1 MEDKFLESSEF
12 YSARFRNFSTMIII
26 PFTILLLAVVIFSF
40 FGKKEITIQG
50 AGTLEAL
57 GNNPVIQST
66 VNSPIEKNYL
76 KEGKYVKKGDTL
88 LVYNNVSIQDKGKL
102 YNSQKEILDRQLA
115 ALNLLKQGVQDNHD
129 SFGEDDEFGYRNDL
143 KSYLQQR
150 NTYLTENT
158 MIQDKSKNDKAK
170 QSSINNELKK
180 KGASSTSIA
189 EFDSSKY
196 NIEINNQKMS
206 DLQSSKLSSIDQEII
221 KIKQNISELNANID
235 ENNNTNREYKLK
247 AVRDGILHINDEYS
261 ESHYISA
268 GANLAQILPIL
279 KNQKTL
285 KVKAYIST
293 VDISSIKVGQ
303 KVRFKVTR
311 NVPKPIILTGKIYKI
326 SISPVEIGK
335 ENYYQIEAKT
345 DIENTNKDL
354 LKYGMQ
360 GRMVVITGKT
370 TFFEYYKNKLFNIKQ

>member
-40 FGKKEITIQG
+40 FGKKEITIQV

-180 KGASSTSIA
+180 QGASSTSIA

-206 DLQSSKLSSIDQEII
+206 DLQSSKLSSTDQEII

>member
-40 FGKKEITIQG
+40 FEKKEITIQG

-180 KGASSTSIA
+180 QGASSTSIA

>member
-26 PFTILLLAVVIFSF
+26 PFTILLLVVVIFSF

-66 VNSPIEKNYL
+66 VNGPIEKNYL

-88 LVYNNVSIQDKGKL
+88 LIYNNVSIQDKGKL

-180 KGASSTSIA
+180 QSGSATSIA
-189 EFDSSKY
+189 DFDSSKY
-196 NIEINNQKMS
+196 DIEINNQKIS

-221 KIKQNISELNANID
+221 KIKQNISELNANIN
-235 ENNNTNREYKLK
+235 ENNNTNREYKVK

-268 GANLAQILPIL
+268 GANLAQILPVL

-285 KVKAYIST
+285 KVKAYVST
-293 VDISSIKVGQ
+293 ADISSIKVGQ

-311 NVPKPIILTGKIYKI
+311 NVSKPIILTGKIYKI

>member
-180 KGASSTSIA
+180 QGASSTSIA

-326 SISPVEIGK
+326 SISPVGIGK

>member
-26 PFTILLLAVVIFSF
+26 PFTILLLVVVIFSF

-88 LVYNNVSIQDKGKL
+88 LIYNNVSIQDKGKL

-170 QSSINNELKK
+170 QSSITNELKK
-180 KGASSTSIA
+180 HSGSATSRA
-189 EFDSSKY
+189 DFDSSKY
-196 NIEINNQKMS
+196 DIEINNQKIS

-221 KIKQNISELNANID
+221 KIKQNISELNANIN
-235 ENNNTNREYKLK
+235 ENNNTNREYKVK

-261 ESHYISA
+261 ESH
-268 GANLAQILPIL
+268 QILPVF

-285 KVKAYIST
+285 KVKAYVST
-293 VDISSIKVGQ
+293 ADISSIKVGQ

-311 NVPKPIILTGKIYKI
+311 NVSKPIILTGKIYKI

>member
-26 PFTILLLAVVIFSF
+26 PFTILLLVVVIFSF

-88 LVYNNVSIQDKGKL
+88 LIYNNVSIQDKGKL

-180 KGASSTSIA
+180 QSGSATSIA
-189 EFDSSKY
+189 DFDSSKY
-196 NIEINNQKMS
+196 DIEINNQKIS

-221 KIKQNISELNANID
+221 KIKQNISELNANIN
-235 ENNNTNREYKLK
+235 ENNNTNREYKVK

-268 GANLAQILPIL
+268 GANLAQILPVL

-285 KVKAYIST
+285 KVKAYVST
-293 VDISSIKVGQ
+293 ADISSIKVGQ

-311 NVPKPIILTGKIYKI
+311 NVSKPIILTGKIYKI

>member
-180 KGASSTSIA
+180 QGASSTSIA

-196 NIEINNQKMS
+196 NIEINN
-206 DLQSSKLSSIDQEII
+206 
-221 KIKQNISELNANID
+221 
-235 ENNNTNREYKLK
+235 
-247 AVRDGILHINDEYS
+247 
-261 ESHYISA
+261 
-268 GANLAQILPIL
+268 
-279 KNQKTL
+279 
-285 KVKAYIST
+285 
-293 VDISSIKVGQ
+293 
-303 KVRFKVTR
+303 
-311 NVPKPIILTGKIYKI
+311 
-326 SISPVEIGK
+326 
-335 ENYYQIEAKT
+335 
-345 DIENTNKDL
+345 
-354 LKYGMQ
+354 
-360 GRMVVITGKT
+360 
-370 TFFEYYKNKLFNIKQ
+370 

>member
-180 KGASSTSIA
+180 QGASSTSIA

-206 DLQSSKLSSIDQEII
+206 DLQSSKLSSTDQEII
-221 KIKQNISELNANID
+221 KIKQNISELSANID

>member
-88 LVYNNVSIQDKGKL
+88 LVYNNVNIQDKGKL

-180 KGASSTSIA
+180 QGGSATSIA
-189 EFDSSKY
+189 DFDSSKY
-196 NIEINNQKMS
+196 DIDINNQKMS

-235 ENNNTNREYKLK
+235 ENNNTNREYKVK
-247 AVRDGILHINDEYS
+247 AVRNGILHINDEYS

-285 KVKAYIST
+285 KIKAYIST
-293 VDISSIKVGQ
+293 ADISSIKVGQ

-311 NVPKPIILTGKIYKI
+311 NVPKPIILTGKIHKI

-345 DIENTNKDL
+345 DIQNTNRDL

-360 GRMVVITGKT
+360 GQMVVITGKT
-370 TFFEYYKNKLFNIKQ
+370 TFFEYYKDKLFNR

>member
-1 MEDKFLESSEF
+1 MEDKFLESSKF

-26 PFTILLLAVVIFSF
+26 PFTILLLVVVIFSF

-88 LVYNNVSIQDKGKL
+88 LIYNNVSIQDKGKL

-180 KGASSTSIA
+180 QSGSATSIA
-189 EFDSSKY
+189 DFDSSKY
-196 NIEINNQKMS
+196 DIEINNQKIS

-221 KIKQNISELNANID
+221 KIKQNISELNANIN
-235 ENNNTNREYKLK
+235 ENNNTNREYKVK

-268 GANLAQILPIL
+268 RANLAQILPVL

-285 KVKAYIST
+285 KVKAYVST
-293 VDISSIKVGQ
+293 ADISSIKVGQ

-311 NVPKPIILTGKIYKI
+311 NVSKPIILTGKIYKI

>member
-26 PFTILLLAVVIFSF
+26 PFTILLLAVVNFSF

-180 KGASSTSIA
+180 QGASSTSIA

-206 DLQSSKLSSIDQEII
+206 DLQSSKLSSTDQEII

-311 NVPKPIILTGKIYKI
+311 NVPKPIIVTGKIYKI

>member
-26 PFTILLLAVVIFSF
+26 PFTILLLVVVIFSF

-50 AGTLEAL
+50 VGTLEAL

-88 LVYNNVSIQDKGKL
+88 LIYNNVSIQDKGKL

-180 KGASSTSIA
+180 QSGSATSIA
-189 EFDSSKY
+189 DFDSSKY
-196 NIEINNQKMS
+196 DIEINNQKIS

-221 KIKQNISELNANID
+221 KIKQNISELNANIN
-235 ENNNTNREYKLK
+235 ENNNTNREYKVK

-268 GANLAQILPIL
+268 GANLAQILPVL

-285 KVKAYIST
+285 KVKAYVST
-293 VDISSIKVGQ
+293 ADISSIKVGQ

-311 NVPKPIILTGKIYKI
+311 NVSKPIILTGKIYKI

>member
-1 MEDKFLESSEF
+1 MEDKFLESSKF

-180 KGASSTSIA
+180 QGASSTSIA

>member
-12 YSARFRNFSTMIII
+12 YSARFRNFSTIIII

-180 KGASSTSIA
+180 QGASSTSIA

>member
-88 LVYNNVSIQDKGKL
+88 LVYNNVNIQDKGKL

-180 KGASSTSIA
+180 QGGSATSIA
-189 EFDSSKY
+189 DFNSSKY
-196 NIEINNQKMS
+196 DIDINNQKMS

-235 ENNNTNREYKLK
+235 ENNNTNREYKVK

-261 ESHYISA
+261 ENHYISA

-285 KVKAYIST
+285 KIKAYIST
-293 VDISSIKVGQ
+293 ADISSIKVGQ

-311 NVPKPIILTGKIYKI
+311 NVPKPIILTGKIHKI

-345 DIENTNKDL
+345 DIQNTNRDL

-360 GRMVVITGKT
+360 GQMVVITGKT
-370 TFFEYYKNKLFNIKQ
+370 TFFEYYKDKLFNR

>member
-180 KGASSTSIA
+180 QGASSTSIA

-206 DLQSSKLSSIDQEII
+206 DLQSSKLSSTDQEII

-293 VDISSIKVGQ
+293 VDIFSIKVGQ

>member
-180 KGASSTSIA
+180 QGASSTSIA

-335 ENYYQIEAKT
+335 ENYYRIEAKT

>member
-180 KGASSTSIA
+180 QGASSTSIA

-206 DLQSSKLSSIDQEII
+206 DLQSSKLSSTDQEII

-293 VDISSIKVGQ
+293 VSIKVGQ

>member
-26 PFTILLLAVVIFSF
+26 PFTILLLAVVNFSF

-180 KGASSTSIA
+180 QGASSTSIA

-206 DLQSSKLSSIDQEII
+206 DLQSSKLSSTDQEII

>member
-26 PFTILLLAVVIFSF
+26 PFIILLLVVVIFSF

-88 LVYNNVSIQDKGKL
+88 LIYNNVSIQDKGKL

-180 KGASSTSIA
+180 QSGSATSIA
-189 EFDSSKY
+189 DFDSSKY
-196 NIEINNQKMS
+196 DIEINNQKIS

-221 KIKQNISELNANID
+221 KIKQNISELNANIN
-235 ENNNTNREYKLK
+235 ENNNTNREYKVK

-268 GANLAQILPIL
+268 GANLAQILPVL

-285 KVKAYIST
+285 KVKAYVST
-293 VDISSIKVGQ
+293 ADISSIKVGQ

-311 NVPKPIILTGKIYKI
+311 NVSKPIILTGKIYKI

>member
-180 KGASSTSIA
+180 QGASSTSIA

>member
-88 LVYNNVSIQDKGKL
+88 LVYNNVNIQDKGKL

-180 KGASSTSIA
+180 QGGSATSIA
-189 EFDSSKY
+189 DFDSSKY
-196 NIEINNQKMS
+196 DIDINNQKMS

-235 ENNNTNREYKLK
+235 ENNNTNREYKVK

-261 ESHYISA
+261 ENHYISA

-285 KVKAYIST
+285 KIKAYIST
-293 VDISSIKVGQ
+293 ADISSIKVGQ

-311 NVPKPIILTGKIYKI
+311 NVPKPIILTGKIHKI

-345 DIENTNKDL
+345 DIQNTNRDL

-360 GRMVVITGKT
+360 GQMVVITGKT
-370 TFFEYYKNKLFNIKQ
+370 TFFEYYKDKLFNR

>member
-180 KGASSTSIA
+180 QGASSTSIA

-235 ENNNTNREYKLK
+235 ENNNTNREYKIK

>member
-180 KGASSTSIA
+180 QGVSSTSIA

>member
-150 NTYLTENT
+150 DTYLTENT

-180 KGASSTSIA
+180 QGASSTSIA

-206 DLQSSKLSSIDQEII
+206 DLQSSKLSSTDQEII

>member
-180 KGASSTSIA
+180 QGASSTSIA

-311 NVPKPIILTGKIYKI
+311 NVPKPIILTGEIYKI

>member
-88 LVYNNVSIQDKGKL
+88 LVYNNVNIQDKGKL

-180 KGASSTSIA
+180 QGGSATSIA
-189 EFDSSKY
+189 DFDSSKY
-196 NIEINNQKMS
+196 DIDINNQKMS

-235 ENNNTNREYKLK
+235 ENNNTNREYKVK
-247 AVRDGILHINDEYS
+247 AVRDGILHINDKYS

-285 KVKAYIST
+285 KIKAYIST
-293 VDISSIKVGQ
+293 ADISSIKVGQ

-311 NVPKPIILTGKIYKI
+311 NVPKPIILTGKIQKI
-326 SISPVEIGK
+326 SI
-335 ENYYQIEAKT
+335 YQ
-345 DIENTNKDL
+345 
-354 LKYGMQ
+354 
-360 GRMVVITGKT
+360 V
-370 TFFEYYKNKLFNIKQ
+370 

>member
-26 PFTILLLAVVIFSF
+26 LFTILLLVVVIFSF

-88 LVYNNVSIQDKGKL
+88 LIYNNVSIQDKGKL

-180 KGASSTSIA
+180 QSGSATSIA
-189 EFDSSKY
+189 DFDSSKY
-196 NIEINNQKMS
+196 DIEINNQKIS

-221 KIKQNISELNANID
+221 KIKQNISELNANIN
-235 ENNNTNREYKLK
+235 ENNNTNREYKVK

-268 GANLAQILPIL
+268 GANLAQILPVL

-285 KVKAYIST
+285 KVKAYVST
-293 VDISSIKVGQ
+293 ADISSIKVGQ

-311 NVPKPIILTGKIYKI
+311 NVSKPIILTGKIYKI

>member
-26 PFTILLLAVVIFSF
+26 PFTILLLAIVIFSF

-88 LVYNNVSIQDKGKL
+88 LVYNNMSIQDKGKL

-180 KGASSTSIA
+180 QGASSTSIA

-235 ENNNTNREYKLK
+235 ENNNTNREYKVK

-293 VDISSIKVGQ
+293 ADISSIKVGQ

-360 GRMVVITGKT
+360 GRMVVVTGKT

>member
-88 LVYNNVSIQDKGKL
+88 LVYNNVNIQDKGKL

-180 KGASSTSIA
+180 QGGSATSIA
-189 EFDSSKY
+189 DFDSSKY
-196 NIEINNQKMS
+196 DIDINHHKMS

-235 ENNNTNREYKLK
+235 ENNNTNREYKVK

-285 KVKAYIST
+285 KIKAYIST
-293 VDISSIKVGQ
+293 ADISSIKVGQ

-311 NVPKPIILTGKIYKI
+311 NVPKPIILTGKIHKI

-345 DIENTNKDL
+345 DIQNTNRDL

-360 GRMVVITGKT
+360 GQMVVITGKT
-370 TFFEYYKNKLFNIKQ
+370 TFFEYYKDKLFNR

>member
-88 LVYNNVSIQDKGKL
+88 PVYNNVSIQDKGKL

-180 KGASSTSIA
+180 QGASSTSIA

>member
-26 PFTILLLAVVIFSF
+26 PFTILLLAIVIFSF

-88 LVYNNVSIQDKGKL
+88 LVYNNMSIQDKGKL

-150 NTYLTENT
+150 NTYLTEST

-180 KGASSTSIA
+180 QGASSTSIA

-235 ENNNTNREYKLK
+235 ENNNTNREYKVK

-293 VDISSIKVGQ
+293 ADISSIKVGQ

-360 GRMVVITGKT
+360 GRMVVVTGKT

>member
-158 MIQDKSKNDKAK
+158 MIQDKSKNDKVK

-180 KGASSTSIA
+180 QGASSTSIA

-206 DLQSSKLSSIDQEII
+206 DLQSSKLSSTDQEII

>member
-88 LVYNNVSIQDKGKL
+88 LVYNNVNIQDKGKL

-180 KGASSTSIA
+180 QGGSATSIA
-189 EFDSSKY
+189 DFDSSKY
-196 NIEINNQKMS
+196 DIDINNQKMS

-235 ENNNTNREYKLK
+235 ENNNTNREYKVK
-247 AVRDGILHINDEYS
+247 AVRDGILHINDKYS

>member
-26 PFTILLLAVVIFSF
+26 PFTILLLVVVIFSF

-50 AGTLEAL
+50 AGTLEAV

-88 LVYNNVSIQDKGKL
+88 LIYNNVSIQDKGKL

-180 KGASSTSIA
+180 QSGSATSIA
-189 EFDSSKY
+189 DFDSSKY
-196 NIEINNQKMS
+196 DIEINNQKIS

-221 KIKQNISELNANID
+221 KIKQNISELNANIN
-235 ENNNTNREYKLK
+235 ENNNTNREYKVK

-268 GANLAQILPIL
+268 GANLAQILPVL

-285 KVKAYIST
+285 KVKAYVST
-293 VDISSIKVGQ
+293 ADISSIKVGQ

-311 NVPKPIILTGKIYKI
+311 NVSKPIILTGKIYKI

>member
-180 KGASSTSIA
+180 QGASSTSIA

-326 SISPVEIGK
+326 SISLVEIGK

>member
-26 PFTILLLAVVIFSF
+26 PFTILLLVVVIFSF

-88 LVYNNVSIQDKGKL
+88 LVYNNVNIQDKGKL

-180 KGASSTSIA
+180 QGGSATSIA
-189 EFDSSKY
+189 DFDSSKY
-196 NIEINNQKMS
+196 DIDINNQKMS

-235 ENNNTNREYKLK
+235 ENNNTNREYKVK

-285 KVKAYIST
+285 KIKAYIST
-293 VDISSIKVGQ
+293 ADISSIKVGQ

-311 NVPKPIILTGKIYKI
+311 NVPKPIILTGKIHKI

-345 DIENTNKDL
+345 DIQNTNRDL

-360 GRMVVITGKT
+360 GQMVVITGKT
-370 TFFEYYKNKLFNIKQ
+370 TFFEYYKDKLFNR

>member
-26 PFTILLLAVVIFSF
+26 PFTILLLVVVIFSF

-180 KGASSTSIA
+180 QGASSTSIA

>member
-180 KGASSTSIA
+180 QGASSTSIA

-261 ESHYISA
+261 ECHYISA